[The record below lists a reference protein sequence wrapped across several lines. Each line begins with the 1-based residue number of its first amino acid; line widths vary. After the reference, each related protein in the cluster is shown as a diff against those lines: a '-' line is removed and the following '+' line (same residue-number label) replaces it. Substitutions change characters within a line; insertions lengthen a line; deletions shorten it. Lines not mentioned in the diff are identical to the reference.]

1 MDLWRSN
8 LTSIYDEKDCG
19 INYLCPLSAEGPSPI
34 ILLTVPLFLSAK
46 VLSFIT
52 RIKHGTV
59 ICHHRRRV
67 NTEEKAKVV
76 ADAWDTELIYF
87 SAALAILHQDGLK
100 KRINRITASWRNRC
114 FEIMDYQPV
123 HITPNHKMFVL
134 PRTFLQIILAAN
146 GCCSSDDL
154 SLPPLC
160 ILLWYQ
166 FYPSAQ
172 LVNSVVILDPV
183 VTFKQTGLWWVSFI
197 INFLLLWFLP
207 TFVVHFPQKTHNG
220 WNQFRQTNYDPMR
233 DPNQQEMLL
242 KGKKILNWLFFT
254 FIFISPQTLKFHTGC
269 EPE

>member
-1 MDLWRSN
+1 M
-8 LTSIYDEKDCG
+8 SIICG
-19 INYLCPLSAEGPSPI
+19 RGPSPI

-134 PRTFLQIILAAN
+134 PTTFLQIILAAN

-160 ILLWYQ
+160 ILL
-166 FYPSAQ
+166 
-172 LVNSVVILDPV
+172 
-183 VTFKQTGLWWVSFI
+183 
-197 INFLLLWFLP
+197 
-207 TFVVHFPQKTHNG
+207 
-220 WNQFRQTNYDPMR
+220 
-233 DPNQQEMLL
+233 
-242 KGKKILNWLFFT
+242 
-254 FIFISPQTLKFHTGC
+254 
-269 EPE
+269 